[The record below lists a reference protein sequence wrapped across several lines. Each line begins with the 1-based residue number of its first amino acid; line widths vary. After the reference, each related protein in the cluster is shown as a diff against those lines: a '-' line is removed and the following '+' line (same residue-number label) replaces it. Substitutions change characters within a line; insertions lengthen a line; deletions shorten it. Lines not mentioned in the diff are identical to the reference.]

1 MKLFFAPLQGY
12 TDQIYRSIHNEVA
25 GGIDEYF
32 SPFVRC
38 DGGTVRNKDLRDIAP
53 ENNCGVNFVPQVIA
67 AGIEELAPLL
77 AVVEQAGYSRIDLN
91 LGCPFPLQTGRGR
104 GAAALA
110 NHDKVKQMMQELK
123 KHGALKASVK
133 MRSGFTSANEGLKT
147 IEILNDFDLEYI
159 TIHPRLGVQQY
170 KGQPD
175 LEVLRQMK
183 ERSRHRTVYNG
194 DIVSLQQINDLAAGF
209 PDLHGIMIGRGLLA
223 RPTLAREW
231 REGRERSEGEQLATS
246 LEMHRRL
253 YEYACRTLQ
262 GDQQVLA
269 RMQAF
274 WEYQKPLVDK
284 KVYKRLMKTTSLRNY
299 EEAVRSLE

>member
-1 MKLFFAPLQGY
+1 MKLYFAPLQGY
-12 TDQIYRSIHNEVA
+12 SDHIYRGIHNEVV

-38 DGGTVRNKDLRDIAP
+38 DGGTIRNKDLRDIAP
-53 ENNCGVNFVPQVIA
+53 ENNSGISFVPQVIA
-67 AGIEELAPLL
+67 AGADELAPLL
-77 AVVEQAGYSRIDLN
+77 AVIEQAGYSRIDLN

-110 NHDKVKQMMQELK
+110 NPNKVEQMMQELK
-123 KHGALKASVK
+123 RHGALKTSVK
-133 MRSGFTSANEGLKT
+133 MRSGFTSADEGLKT
-147 IEILNDFDLEYI
+147 IEILNNFDLEYI
-159 TIHPRLGVQQY
+159 TIHPRLGKQQY
-170 KGQPD
+170 KGEPD
-175 LEVLRQMK
+175 REAFARLK
-183 ERSRHRTVYNG
+183 EASRHPIVYNG
-194 DIVSLQQINDLAAGF
+194 DIASPDDIDRIASLF

-223 RPTLAREW
+223 RPTLAKEW
-231 REGRERSEGEQLATS
+231 REGREYSEGERIATS

-253 YEYACRTLQ
+253 YEYACQTLQ

>member
-12 TDQIYRSIHNEVA
+12 TDHIYRSIHNEVA

-38 DGGTVRNKDLRDIAP
+38 DGGTIRNKDLRDIAP
-53 ENNCGVNFVPQVIA
+53 ENNSGISFVPQVIA
-67 AGIEELAPLL
+67 AGADELVPLL
-77 AVVEQAGYSRIDLN
+77 DAVGQAGYRRVDLN
-91 LGCPFPLQTGRGR
+91 LGCPFPLQTARGR

-110 NHDKVKQMMQELK
+110 NPNKVGQMMQLLQQ
-123 KHGALKASVK
+123 HSSLKASVK
-133 MRSGFTSANEGLKT
+133 MRLGFTSTDEGLKT
-147 IEILNDFDLEYI
+147 IVILNNFDLQYI

-170 KGQPD
+170 KGEPD
-175 LEVLRQMK
+175 LEAFARLK
-183 ERSRHRTVYNG
+183 EASHHPIVYNG
-194 DIVSLQQINDLAAGF
+194 DITSPDDIDRIASLF
-209 PDLHGIMIGRGLLA
+209 PDLYGIMIGRGLLA
-223 RPTLAREW
+223 RPTLAKEW
-231 REGRERSEGEQLATS
+231 REGREYSEGERLATN

-284 KVYKRLMKTTSLRNY
+284 KVYKRLMKTASLHNY

>member
-12 TDQIYRSIHNEVA
+12 TDHIYRSIHNEVA

-38 DGGTVRNKDLRDIAP
+38 DGGTIRNKDLRDIAP
-53 ENNCGVNFVPQVIA
+53 ENNSGISFVPQVIA
-67 AGIEELAPLL
+67 AGADELVPLL
-77 AVVEQAGYSRIDLN
+77 DAVGQAGYRRVDLN
-91 LGCPFPLQTGRGR
+91 LGCPFPLQTARGR

-110 NHDKVKQMMQELK
+110 NPNKVGQMMQLLQQ
-123 KHGALKASVK
+123 HSSLKASVK
-133 MRSGFTSANEGLKT
+133 MRLGFTSTDEGLKT
-147 IEILNDFDLEYI
+147 IVILNNFDLQYI

-170 KGQPD
+170 KGEPD
-175 LEVLRQMK
+175 LEAFARLK
-183 ERSRHRTVYNG
+183 EASHHPIVYNG
-194 DIVSLQQINDLAAGF
+194 DITSPDDIDRIASLF
-209 PDLHGIMIGRGLLA
+209 PDLYGIMIGRGLLA
-223 RPTLAREW
+223 RPTLAKEW
-231 REGRERSEGEQLATS
+231 REGRECSEGERLATS
-246 LEMHRRL
+246 VEMHRRL

>member
-12 TDQIYRSIHNEVA
+12 TDHIYRSIHNKVA

-38 DGGTVRNKDLRDIAP
+38 DGGKIRNKDLRDIAP
-53 ENNCGVNFVPQVIA
+53 ENNSGISFVPQVIA
-67 AGIEELAPLL
+67 AGADELVPLL
-77 AVVEQAGYSRIDLN
+77 AVVEQAGYGRVDLN

-110 NHDKVKQMMQELK
+110 NPDKVGQMMQELK
-123 KHGALKASVK
+123 RHDTLKASVK
-133 MRSGFTSANEGLKT
+133 MRSGFTSADEGLKT
-147 IEILNDFDLEYI
+147 IEILNDFDLQHI
-159 TIHPRLGVQQY
+159 TIHPRLGKQQY
-170 KGQPD
+170 KGEPD

-183 ERSRHRTVYNG
+183 QRSRHRTVYNG

-209 PDLHGIMIGRGLLA
+209 PDLYGIMIGRGLLA

-231 REGRERSEGEQLATS
+231 REERERSEGERLATS

-253 YEYACRTLQ
+253 YDHACHTLQ

-274 WEYQKPLVDK
+274 WVYQKPLVDK

>member
-12 TDQIYRSIHNEVA
+12 TDHIYRSIHNEVA

-38 DGGTVRNKDLRDIAP
+38 DGGTIRNKDLRDIAP
-53 ENNCGVNFVPQVIA
+53 ENNCGVSFVPQVIA
-67 AGIEELAPLL
+67 AGVEELAPLL
-77 AVVEQAGYSRIDLN
+77 AVIEQAGYSRIDLN

-110 NHDKVKQMMQELK
+110 NPDKVGQMMQELK
-123 KHGALKASVK
+123 RHDTLKASVK
-133 MRSGFTSANEGLKT
+133 MRSGFTSADEGLKT

-175 LEVLRQMK
+175 REVFRQMK

-209 PDLHGIMIGRGLLA
+209 PDLYGIMIGRGLLA

-231 REGRERSEGEQLATS
+231 REGREYSEGERLATT
-246 LEMHRRL
+246 LEMHSRL
-253 YEYACRTLQ
+253 YDHACRTLQ

>member
-12 TDQIYRSIHNEVA
+12 TDHIYRSIHNEVA

-38 DGGTVRNKDLRDIAP
+38 DGGTIRNKDLRDIAP
-53 ENNCGVNFVPQVIA
+53 ESNCGVALVPQVIA
-67 AGIEELAPLL
+67 AGVDELVPLL

-110 NHDKVKQMMQELK
+110 NPDKVEQMMQELK
-123 KHGALKASVK
+123 RHGALKASVK
-133 MRSGFTSANEGLKT
+133 MRIGFTSTDEGLKT

-159 TIHPRLGVQQY
+159 TVHPRLGKQQY

-175 LEVLRQMK
+175 LEAFARLK
-183 ERSRHRTVYNG
+183 EASRHPIVYNG
-194 DIVSLQQINDLAAGF
+194 DITSPDDIDRIASLF
-209 PDLHGIMIGRGLLA
+209 PDLYGIMIGRGLLA
-223 RPTLAREW
+223 RPTLAKEW
-231 REGRERSEGEQLATS
+231 RERREYSEGERLATS

-269 RMQAF
+269 RLQAF

-284 KVYKRLMKTTSLRNY
+284 KVYKRLMMTASLRNY

>member
-1 MKLFFAPLQGY
+1 
-12 TDQIYRSIHNEVA
+12 VA
-25 GGIDEYF
+25 GGIDAYF

-38 DGGTVRNKDLRDIAP
+38 DNGKIRNKDLNDIAP
-53 ENNCGVNFVPQVIA
+53 ENNSSINLVPQVIA
-67 AGIEELAPLL
+67 TGVDELAPLL
-77 AVVEQAGYSRIDLN
+77 DAVEQAGYRRVDLN

-110 NHDKVKQMMQELK
+110 NPDKVEKMMQLLQQ
-123 KHGALKASVK
+123 HSSLKASVK
-133 MRSGFTSANEGLKT
+133 MRLGFTSTDEGLKT
-147 IEILNDFDLEYI
+147 IVILNNFDLQYI

-175 LEVLRQMK
+175 LEAFARLK
-183 ERSRHRTVYNG
+183 EASHHPIVYNG
-194 DIVSLQQINDLAAGF
+194 DITSPDDIDRIASLF
-209 PDLHGIMIGRGLLA
+209 PDLYGIMIGRGLLA

-231 REGRERSEGEQLATS
+231 REGREYSNAERLATS
-246 LEMHRRL
+246 VEIHSRL
-253 YEYACRTLQ
+253 YDHACRTLQ

-299 EEAVRSLE
+299 EEAVRSL

>member
-12 TDQIYRSIHNEVA
+12 TDHTYRSIHNEVA

-67 AGIEELAPLL
+67 AGVEELAPLL
-77 AVVEQAGYSRIDLN
+77 NAVGQAGYRRVDLN

-110 NHDKVKQMMQELK
+110 NPDKVGQMMQELK
-123 KHGALKASVK
+123 RHDTLKASVK
-133 MRSGFTSANEGLKT
+133 MRTGFTSTDEGLKT
-147 IEILNDFDLEYI
+147 IEILNDFDLQHI
-159 TIHPRLGVQQY
+159 TIHPRLGKQQY

-175 LEVLRQMK
+175 LEAFARLK
-183 ERSRHRTVYNG
+183 EASHHPVVYNG
-194 DIVSLQQINDLAAGF
+194 DITSTDDIGRIASLF
-209 PDLHGIMIGRGLLA
+209 PDLDAIMIGRGLLA
-223 RPTLAREW
+223 RPTLAKEW
-231 REGRERSEGEQLATS
+231 REGRERSEGERLATS

-284 KVYKRLMKTTSLRNY
+284 KVYKRLMKTASLRNY

>member
-1 MKLFFAPLQGY
+1 M
-12 TDQIYRSIHNEVA
+12 
-25 GGIDEYF
+25 
-32 SPFVRC
+32 
-38 DGGTVRNKDLRDIAP
+38 
-53 ENNCGVNFVPQVIA
+53 
-67 AGIEELAPLL
+67 
-77 AVVEQAGYSRIDLN
+77 
-91 LGCPFPLQTGRGR
+91 QTGRGR
-104 GAAALA
+104 GAAALS
-110 NHDKVKQMMQELK
+110 NPDKVEQMMQELK
-123 KHGALKASVK
+123 RHDTLKASVK
-133 MRSGFTSANEGLKT
+133 MRSGFTSADEGLKT

-175 LEVLRQMK
+175 LEAFARLK
-183 ERSRHRTVYNG
+183 EASHHPVVYNG
-194 DIVSLQQINDLAAGF
+194 DITSTNDIGHIASLF
-209 PDLHGIMIGRGLLA
+209 PDLYGIMIGRGLLA

-231 REGRERSEGEQLATS
+231 REGREYSEGERLATS

>member
-12 TDQIYRSIHNEVA
+12 TDHIYRSIHNEVA

-38 DGGTVRNKDLRDIAP
+38 DGGTIRNKDLRDIAP
-53 ENNCGVNFVPQVIA
+53 ESNCGVALVPQVIA
-67 AGIEELAPLL
+67 AGVDELAPLL
-77 AVVEQAGYSRIDLN
+77 AVVEQAGYSRVDLN

-104 GAAALA
+104 GAATLA
-110 NHDKVKQMMQELK
+110 NPDKVEQMMQELK
-123 KHGALKASVK
+123 RHGALKASVK
-133 MRSGFTSANEGLKT
+133 MRPGFTSADEGLKT

-159 TIHPRLGVQQY
+159 TIHPRLGKQQY

-175 LEVLRQMK
+175 LEAFARLK
-183 ERSRHRTVYNG
+183 EASRHPFVYNG
-194 DIVSLQQINDLAAGF
+194 DITSPDDIDRIASLF

-223 RPTLAREW
+223 RPTLAKEW
-231 REGRERSEGEQLATS
+231 RERREYSEGELLATS

-284 KVYKRLMKTTSLRNY
+284 KVYKRLMKTASLRNY

>member
-12 TDQIYRSIHNEVA
+12 SDHIYRSIHNEVA

-38 DGGTVRNKDLRDIAP
+38 DGGTIRNKDLRDIAP
-53 ENNCGVNFVPQVIA
+53 ENNSCISFVPQVIA

-110 NHDKVKQMMQELK
+110 NPDKVEQMMQELK
-123 KHGALKASVK
+123 RHDTLKASVK
-133 MRSGFTSANEGLKT
+133 MRSGFTSADEGLKT
-147 IEILNDFDLEYI
+147 IEILNDFELEYI
-159 TIHPRLGVQQY
+159 TIHPRLGKQQY
-170 KGQPD
+170 KGEPD
-175 LEVLRQMK
+175 REAFARLK
-183 ERSRHRTVYNG
+183 EASRHPIVYNG
-194 DIVSLQQINDLAAGF
+194 DITSTDDIDRIASLF
-209 PDLHGIMIGRGLLA
+209 PDLYGIMIGRGLLA
-223 RPTLAREW
+223 RPTLAKEW
-231 REGRERSEGEQLATS
+231 REGREYSEAERLATS
-246 LEMHRRL
+246 LKMHRQL
-253 YEYACRTLQ
+253 YDHACCTLQ

>member
-12 TDQIYRSIHNEVA
+12 TDHIYRSIHNEVA

-38 DGGTVRNKDLRDIAP
+38 DGGTIRNKDLRDIAP
-53 ENNCGVNFVPQVIA
+53 ENNSGISFVPQVIA
-67 AGIEELAPLL
+67 AGADELVPLL
-77 AVVEQAGYSRIDLN
+77 AVIEQAGYSRIDLN
-91 LGCPFPLQTGRGR
+91 LGCPFPLQTARGR

-110 NHDKVKQMMQELK
+110 NPDKVGQMMQELK
-123 KHGALKASVK
+123 RHDTLKASVK
-133 MRSGFTSANEGLKT
+133 MRSGFTSADEGLKT

-175 LEVLRQMK
+175 IEAFARLKKASHHPV
-183 ERSRHRTVYNG
+183 VYNG
-194 DIVSLQQINDLAAGF
+194 DIVSLQQINDLAAEF
-209 PDLHGIMIGRGLLA
+209 PDLYGIMIGRGLLA
-223 RPTLAREW
+223 RPTLAKEW
-231 REGRERSEGEQLATS
+231 REGLEYSEGERLATS

-299 EEAVRSLE
+299 EEAVRSLV